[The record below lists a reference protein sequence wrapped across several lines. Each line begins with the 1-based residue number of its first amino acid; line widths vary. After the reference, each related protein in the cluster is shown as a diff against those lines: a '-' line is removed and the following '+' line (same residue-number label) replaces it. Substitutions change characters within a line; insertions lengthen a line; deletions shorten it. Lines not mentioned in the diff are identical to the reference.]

1 MDERNN
7 YNSIPIQSE
16 LWYEAQRKK
25 FAERLQKAIDDEFSR
40 THDLIMKDYVPKE
53 TAKDKGTM
61 RNINNY
67 RMKLWCDM
75 FIEYKKQ
82 SHERNLAASYASKD
96 LEMFDIKF
104 NQ

>member
-16 LWYEAQRKK
+16 SWYEAQRKK
-25 FAERLQKAIDDEFSR
+25 FADRLQNAIDEEFSR
-40 THDLIMKDYVPKE
+40 THDLIMKDFVPKE

-67 RMKLWCDM
+67 RMKLWSEVL
-75 FIEYKKQ
+75 IEVIKNNQTKPTPTEVADKALQ
-82 SHERNLAASYASKD
+82 E
-96 LEMFDIKF
+96 FDKRF

>member
-1 MDERNN
+1 MQIEDWQWREEQKKVFLNN
-7 YNSIPIQSE
+7 IQAH
-16 LWYEAQRKK
+16 YEK
-25 FAERLQKAIDDEFSR
+25 EFEQIKEKLLV
-40 THDLIMKDYVPKE
+40 DLK
-53 TAKDKGTM
+53 TKDKGTM

-82 SHERNLAASYASKD
+82 SHERNLAASCASKD

>member
-1 MDERNN
+1 M
-7 YNSIPIQSE
+7 IQDE
-16 LWYEAQRKK
+16 LWYEEQRKR
-25 FAERLQKAIDDEFSR
+25 FNDRLQAAIHEEFER
-40 THDLIMKDYVPKE
+40 THEIIMKDFVPKE

-82 SHERNLAASYASKD
+82 SHERSLAASYASKD
-96 LEMFDIKF
+96 LEMFDLQF